1 VSTPNVILI
10 NCDDLGYGDL
20 GCYGSTLNRTPH
32 LDRMAEEGTRFTDF
46 YATSPVCSPSRAALM
61 TGCYPLRVGF
71 GGKASGGLGGV
82 LFPGWS
88 VGLNPAEVTIARLL
102 SDQGYATKLVGKW
115 HLGDQPEFLP
125 TAHGFDEYYGIP
137 YSNDMGRQV
146 QGGAVHGFTPEE
158 IEEMLRNIG
167 LTEPWVRPPLPLL
180 EGDTQRGVEVLE
192 AQPDQ
197 ASLTGR
203 YLEQSIRFIRKNQDQ
218 PFFLYLA
225 HMYVHLPIYVQERF
239 KKASQNGDYGAAVE
253 CVDWVTGV
261 ILAELADLGIDDNT
275 IVIFTSDN
283 GSLAHE
289 SGGSGSNAPLRG
301 SKGNTWEG
309 GQRVP
314 CIVRWPGNIS
324 AATSGSVAAQ
334 IDLYPTLARLCGAD
348 VPTDRTIDGRDLAG
362 SLGLATPDAQADGD
376 GADFPEDR
384 SFFYMTGPHIEAVRV
399 GAWKLHVL
407 KQGDDTTRLYNLVD
421 DIAETDN
428 LADDHP
434 EIVARLGTLITAARA
449 DLGDEANGIDGTGT
463 RPMGKVDNP
472 VTLTDYDPDHPY
484 FMAEYD
490 LADRG

>member
-1 VSTPNVILI
+1 VPSGQPTKPNVILI

-20 GCYGSTLNRTPH
+20 ACYGSELNRTPH
-32 LDRMAEEGTRFTDF
+32 LDRMAAEGVRFTDF

-88 VGLNPAEVTIARLL
+88 VGLNPSEITIARLL
-102 SDQGYATKLVGKW
+102 SDAGYATKLVGKW
-115 HLGDQPEFLP
+115 HLGDQPDFLP
-125 TAHGFDEYYGIP
+125 TNHGFDEYYGIP

-146 QGGAVHGFTPEE
+146 EGERVHGFTPEQ
-158 IEEMLRNIG
+158 IEEMLRDMG
-167 LTEPWVRPPLPLL
+167 MDEPWIRPPLPLV
-180 EGDTQRGVEVLE
+180 ESTADTVEVIE

-197 ASLTGR
+197 ASLTNR
-203 YLEQSIRFIRKNQDQ
+203 YLEQAVRFIRRESSAGT

-261 ILAELADLGIDDNT
+261 IFAELAAAGIDDDT

-283 GSLAHE
+283 GALAIE

-301 SKGNTWEG
+301 SKGTTWEG

-314 CIVRWPGNIS
+314 CIVRWHGHVPAGTSS
-324 AATSGSVAAQ
+324 AVAAQ
-334 IDLYPTLARLCGAD
+334 IDLYPTIAQACGAD
-348 VPTDRTIDGRDLAG
+348 VPTDRIVDGVDLSAE
-362 SLGLATPDAQADGD
+362 LGLDSDGSA
-376 GADFPEDR
+376 GGDR
-384 SFFYMTGPHIEAVRV
+384 PFFYMMGTTIDAVRV
-399 GAWKLHVL
+399 GRWKLHVRKGGEDL
-407 KQGDDTTRLYNLVD
+407 VRLYDLD
-421 DIAETDN
+421 ADIAETTD
-428 LADDHP
+428 LAESNP
-434 EIVARLGTLITAARA
+434 GVVTELTALIETARS
-449 DLGDEANGIDGTGT
+449 DLGDERLGIPATGG
-463 RPMGKVDNP
+463 REIGKVDDP
-472 VTLTDYDPDHPY
+472 VTLTEFDPDHPY

>member
-1 VSTPNVILI
+1 MSTPNVILI

-20 GCYGSTLNRTPH
+20 GCYGSELNRTPH
-32 LDRMAEEGTRFTDF
+32 LDRMADEGVRFTDF

-88 VGLNPAEVTIARLL
+88 VGLNPTEITIARLL

-115 HLGDQPEFLP
+115 HLGDQPAFLP
-125 TAHGFDEYYGIP
+125 TSHGFDEYYGIP
-137 YSNDMGRQV
+137 YSNDMGRQIE
-146 QGGAVHGFTPEE
+146 GDRVHGLTPDE
-158 IEEMLRNIG
+158 IEDMLRSMG
-167 LTEPWVRPPLPLL
+167 MDEPWVRPPLPLL
-180 EGDTQRGVEVLE
+180 EDEDVLE

-203 YLEQSIRFIRKNQDQ
+203 YLEQALRFIRREAAADS

-261 ILAELADLGIDDNT
+261 ILAELATLGIDDNT

-283 GSLAHE
+283 GALAPE

-314 CIVRWPGNIS
+314 CIVRWPGHVP
-324 AATSGSVAAQ
+324 AATSDVVAAQ
-334 IDLYPTLARLCGAD
+334 MDLYPTLARLCGAA
-348 VPTDRTIDGRDLAG
+348 VPTDRTVDGQDLADA
-362 SLGLATPDAQADGD
+362 LGLDGPSFD
-376 GADFPEDR
+376 DER
-384 SFFYMTGPHIEAVRV
+384 SFFYMRGPAIEAVRV
-399 GAWKLHVL
+399 GPWKLHVSKPDGPKL
-407 KQGDDTTRLYNLVD
+407 RLYNLVD
-421 DIAETDN
+421 DIAETTD
-428 LADDHP
+428 LAAEHP
-434 EIVARLGTLITAARA
+434 ELVTRLQTLVAEARA
-449 DLGDEANGIDGTGT
+449 DIGDETNNVIGTGS
-463 RPMGKVDNP
+463 RPMGKVENP
-472 VTLTDYDPDHPY
+472 ITLTDFDPNHPY